1 MKLLAVLPFYLV
13 SLFHLSQC
21 DQAGHC
27 VMYGQ
32 CGKDNL
38 THLARECA
46 SVQNPVPLQNAS
58 AVEAFK
64 RLCPSLT
71 NGSDSPLTCCDDS
84 EVFVLQKQLDTVA
97 VLFKRCPSCYHN
109 LANVFCH
116 LICSPEQ
123 SKFIN
128 VTKTSHSP
136 EGESVEEVS
145 YYITDYYARGLFN
158 SCKNVVMSFSTM
170 HAIDV
175 ACGDYGFDC
184 NPHRWLEYMGGHDPS
199 PYQIDFMYDVNGT
212 DFEPMNDT
220 IYACYEPVK
229 SGGAACSCVD
239 CPCTPIPPPPPEK
252 PLIIWGWPGM
262 YVIMLFVFGGVC
274 IAVLTALLIV
284 CCSLRKRRRDDDD
297 ELLLAMD
304 DETSNTGQYS
314 TFLEHMG
321 AVLEETLQSLFTA
334 WGVFCASHPFL
345 ILYIG
350 LSVVIA
356 LSSGLVFFSVRT
368 NPVDL
373 WSAPNSVARL
383 EKDYFDSHFG
393 PFYRTEQI
401 IITRTNGSP
410 VHGDGITFSEVFD
423 RDFLHLVLKM
433 QTDITQLTV
442 EDENRTITLGD
453 VCFAPV
459 TEGQCM
465 IQSVVNWFQNNAS
478 HLDYYK
484 TETEY
489 LQYIKKCLVNPMFM
503 EKVGLSC
510 LGDYGG
516 PIFPYV
522 ALGGVQDEVYEN
534 ATALIITIML
544 NNHISDE
551 DNKDAAA
558 WEKKFIEYMKN
569 FSSPNMTVVYSAER
583 SIEDEIERE
592 SQSDVWTVLIS
603 YLVMFAYVSIALGQ
617 FHTPRM
623 ILVKAKVTLGL
634 CGVLI
639 VLASVLSS
647 LGVFSY
653 LNVPATLIIVEVIPF
668 LVLAV
673 GVDNIFIIVQA
684 YQRSKRHEL
693 ESREQ
698 FIGRVVGNVAPSL
711 LLASFSESCCF
722 FLGALSSMP
731 AVHIFALYSGLALL
745 IDFLLQITCFVALL
759 SLDARRE
766 EAGRFDIICCFKGSS
781 PNTEKERHGFLYK
794 LFHKYYAPFLVKKP
808 VVIVVLLAFFGWVC
822 SSIAVLSDLDV
833 GLDQKLSMPEDS
845 YVLRYFDGL
854 EKYLSVGPPVYFV
867 VKSGF
872 NYTGFND
879 QNTLCSVGYCYRE
892 SLVNQI
898 SDATLF
904 SNRTYIAHPPMDW
917 LDSYISWVND
927 ETSCCR
933 VYKTNSSVFCPT
945 SENPL
950 HCIGCKVVNNVTLR
964 PYASKFMTFL
974 PNFMQEN
981 PTPDCPAAGH
991 AAFAK
996 TLEVLNDGNETTI
1009 GATHFMS
1016 YHTILKTSQDYT
1028 AALKSAREI
1037 AANISSTFGAYGTSN
1052 ASATV
1057 FPYSIFYVFYEQYL
1071 TVLQDAIKNISIS
1084 VAAIF
1089 VVTLLLMALDFHSAI
1104 IIVLTIVMIVLNLMG
1119 LMHWWNIS
1127 LNAVSLVNLV
1137 MAVGISVE
1145 FCSHITR
1152 AFTLSTQNTKAERA
1166 QHALADMGSS
1176 VLSGITL
1183 TKFGGIIVLAFSKS
1197 QIFQVFY
1204 FRMYL
1209 GIVLIG
1215 ASHGLIFLPALL
1227 SVVGPPVKRRSKL
1240 RQSQAVLK
1248 NEKRARDSEPLGGL
1262 PS

>member
-1 MKLLAVLPFYLV
+1 MKWLVLLPFCLV

-21 DQAGHC
+21 DQNGHC

-32 CGKDNL
+32 CSKDKL
-38 THLARECA
+38 TQLEKTCAFVREPA
-46 SVQNPVPLQNAS
+46 PLNSSS
-58 AVEAFK
+58 AIEVFEQ
-64 RLCPSLT
+64 LCPNLST
-71 NGSDSPLTCCDDS
+71 DSDAPVTCCDDS
-84 EVFVLQKQLDTVA
+84 EVFVLQNQLDAMAT
-97 VLFKRCPSCYHN
+97 LFKRCPSCYHN
-109 LANVFCH
+109 LANVFCQ
-116 LICSPEQ
+116 LLCSPKQ
-123 SKFIN
+123 STFVN
-128 VTKTSHSP
+128 VTRTSKSLK
-136 EGESVEEVS
+136 GESVEELT
-145 YYITDYYARGLFN
+145 YYITNDYAYGLFN
-158 SCKNVVMSFSTM
+158 SCKNVIMSFSTM
-170 HAIDV
+170 HAVDV
-175 ACGDYGFDC
+175 ACGDYGFNCD
-184 NPHRWLEYMGGHDPS
+184 PHKWLKYMGGHDPS
-199 PYQIDFMYDVNGT
+199 PYQIDFNYDTNIT
-212 DFEPMNDT
+212 DVQPMNDT

-239 CPCTPIPPPPPEK
+239 CPCTPVPPPSPDK
-252 PLIIWGWPGM
+252 PLMIWGWPGM

-274 IAVLTALLIV
+274 ISVITASIIV
-284 CCSLRKRRRDDDD
+284 YCSLRRRQDDD

-304 DETSNTGQYS
+304 NDISDRGPDS
-314 TFLEHMG
+314 TFLEHIG
-321 AVLEETLQSLFTA
+321 ALLEEALQSLFTA
-334 WGVFCASHPFL
+334 WGVFCASHPFV

-356 LSSGLVFFSVRT
+356 LSSGLIFFTVRT

-373 WSAPNSVARL
+373 WSAPDSIART

-410 VHGDGITFSEVFD
+410 VHGDDITFSEVFD
-423 RDFLHLVLKM
+423 REFLHLILDM
-433 QTDITQLTV
+433 QTNITQLTA
-442 EDENRTITLGD
+442 EDGNRTITLED

-459 TEGQCM
+459 TEGRCM

-478 HLDYYK
+478 NLDYY
-484 TETEY
+484 ENGTEY
-489 LQYIKKCLVNPMFM
+489 LQYIRKCIFNPMFM

-522 ALGGVQDEVYEN
+522 ALGGVQDGVYEN

-544 NNHISDE
+544 NNHVSAE
-551 DNKDAAA
+551 DNKDAIA

-569 FSSPNMTVVYSAER
+569 FSSPNMTVVFSAER

-603 YLVMFAYVSIALGQ
+603 YLVMFAYVSVALGQ
-617 FHTPRM
+617 FHSPKL
-623 ILVKAKVTLGL
+623 ILVKAKATLGL

-653 LNVPATLIIVEVIPF
+653 LSVPATLIIVEVVPF

-693 ESREQ
+693 ETREQ

-766 EAGRFDIICCFKGSS
+766 EAGRFDIICCFKGSP
-781 PNTEKERHGFLYK
+781 PNTEKGREGFLYK

-822 SSIAVLSDLDV
+822 SSIAVLSNLDV

-845 YVLRYFDGL
+845 YVLRYFDAL

-872 NYTGFND
+872 NYDDFND
-879 QNTLCSVGYCYRE
+879 QNTLCSVGFCYRE

-898 SDATLF
+898 SDATRF
-904 SNRTYIAHPPMDW
+904 SNSTYLAHAPMDW
-917 LDSYISWVND
+917 LDTYISWMND
-927 ETSCCR
+927 QTACCR
-933 VYKTNSSVFCPT
+933 VYRDNSTKFCPM
-945 SENPL
+945 SEPSNL
-950 HCIGCKVVNNVTLR
+950 CLGCNITNKVTLR
-964 PYASKFMTFL
+964 PDPSHFKTFL
-974 PNFMQEN
+974 PNFLEEN

-996 TLEVLNDGNETTI
+996 TLEILEDGNETVI
-1009 GATHFMS
+1009 GATHFMT

-1037 AANISSTFGAYGTSN
+1037 AANISLTFDSYETSN
-1052 ASATV
+1052 SSATV

-1084 VAAIF
+1084 LAAIF
-1089 VVTLLLMALDFHSAI
+1089 VVTLLLMALDFHSSI
-1104 IIVLTIVMIVLNLMG
+1104 IIILTIVMIVLNLMG
-1119 LMHWWNIS
+1119 LMHWWSIS

-1152 AFTLSTQNTKAERA
+1152 AFAVSTRNTKAERA

-1215 ASHGLIFLPALL
+1215 AAHGLIFLPALL

-1240 RQSQAVLK
+1240 RQSRAAVR
-1248 NEKRARDSEPLGGL
+1248 NEKQSKDSEPLSGL
-1262 PS
+1262 AS